1 MNSVFHVHI
10 NMFHNADFLLAT
22 YNNVAMNLALYWLD
36 SSVIL
41 QCLVLLVH
49 VSENQDLW
57 ISIASS
63 AHLGATGCVN
73 IEPEEDNIKF
83 Y

>member
-1 MNSVFHVHI
+1 
-10 NMFHNADFLLAT
+10 
-22 YNNVAMNLALYWLD
+22 MNLALYWLD

-41 QCLVLLVH
+41 QCLVLLVY

-73 IEPEEDNIKF
+73 AEPEEDNIKS

>member
-1 MNSVFHVHI
+1 
-10 NMFHNADFLLAT
+10 
-22 YNNVAMNLALYWLD
+22 MNLALYWLD

-73 IEPEEDNIKF
+73 VQSEEDNIKS